1 MRLNR
6 FTVAAA
12 VLMGAGMFWSGVAK
26 AQETPAAESG
36 KTEQAI
42 FAGGCFWCVESDF
55 DYVEGVLETV
65 SGYIGG
71 NSDNPTYQDHT
82 SAGHREAVLIT
93 YDPSRTDYATLLETF
108 WRTVDPTDDGGQF
121 CDRGFSY
128 TTAVYALDEE
138 QAAIA
143 EQSRTAAEDALGQEI
158 VTPIETGHR
167 FWPAE
172 EYHQDYYLKNPA
184 RYRFYRSAC
193 RRDAQIER
201 LWGEQAAQGVA
212 AH

>member
-1 MRLNR
+1 MRLKK
-6 FTVAAA
+6 FTIVAA
-12 VLMGAGMFWSGVAK
+12 VLGAGLSWTGMAK
-26 AQETPAAESG
+26 AQETPAPASG
-36 KTEQAI
+36 ETEQAI

-55 DYVEGVLETV
+55 DYVDGVLETV

-71 NSDNPTYQDHT
+71 NSENPTYQDHT
-82 SAGHREAVLIT
+82 SSGHREAVLIT

-128 TTAVYALDEE
+128 TTAVYALDEA

-143 EQSRTAAEDALGQEI
+143 EQSKASAQEALGQEI